1 MTPPGRRPTVVVL
14 GGINMDLIGV
24 APRLPA
30 PGETVMGNHFY
41 TAPGGKGA
49 NQAVAAARMGAHVRM
64 IGRVGDDVFGPP
76 MLDDLKGYGIDTS
89 GISVDP
95 DHASG
100 IAMILLDDQRQNYI
114 VAIYGANMQ
123 CGERELAAV
132 RKALD
137 GADVLMLQLETPY
150 EVSLRAAQMA
160 NEMGVTVVWDPAP
173 PLGLPPAAFAALDVV
188 TPNQTEAEALTGIPV
203 SDVESAH
210 AAAEALLEAG
220 ASIAIVKLGE
230 LGACYAS
237 PEGRG
242 HVTSHDVDASD
253 TVAAGDAFGGAF
265 TVALA
270 EGRTVAEAAQHGTA
284 AGALAVT
291 KPGAQEAMPTRAE
304 VEAMLAEDRATD
316 PRLDDS
322 AGSGRDYCSLP
333 EEADS

>member
-1 MTPPGRRPTVVVL
+1 MTSTGKRPTIVVL

-49 NQAVAAARMGAHVRM
+49 NQAVAAARMGAHVKM
-64 IGRVGDDVFGPP
+64 VGRVGDDVFGPP
-76 MLDDLKGYGIDTS
+76 MLDDLKGYGIDTT
-89 GISVDP
+89 GIAIDP

-100 IAMILLDDQRQNYI
+100 IAMILLDGERQNYI
-114 VAIYGANMQ
+114 IAIYGANMQ
-123 CGERELAAV
+123 CGEPELAAV
-132 RKALD
+132 EKALD
-137 GADVLMLQLETPY
+137 GADALMLQLEAPY
-150 EVSLRAAQMA
+150 ETSLRAAQMA

-173 PLGLPPAAFAALDVV
+173 PLGLPPEAFDALDIV

-210 AAAEALLEAG
+210 VAAEALLDAG

-230 LGACYAS
+230 QGACYATT
-237 PEGRG
+237 GARG
-242 HVTSHDVDASD
+242 HIGSHDVDPSD

-265 TVALA
+265 TVALG
-270 EGRTVAEAAQHGTA
+270 EGRSVAEAVRYGTA

-304 VEAMLAEDRATD
+304 VEALLA
-316 PRLDDS
+316 
-322 AGSGRDYCSLP
+322 G
-333 EEADS
+333 

>member
-1 MTPPGRRPTVVVL
+1 MTSPRKRPTVVVL

-30 PGETVMGNHFY
+30 PGETVMGGHFY

-49 NQAVAAARMGAHVRM
+49 NQAVAAARMGAHVKM
-64 IGRVGDDVFGPP
+64 VGRVGDDVFGPP

-123 CGERELAAV
+123 CGEPELDAV
-132 RKALD
+132 EKALD
-137 GADVLMLQLETPY
+137 GADALMLQLDTPY

-160 NEMGVTVVWDPAP
+160 NEKGVAVVWDPAP
-173 PLGLPPAAFAALDVV
+173 PLGLPSEAFAALDVV

-203 SDVESAH
+203 SDVPSAD
-210 AAAEALLEAG
+210 AAAEALLAAG
-220 ASIAIVKLGE
+220 ASTAIVKLGE

-242 HVTSHDVDASD
+242 HVASHEVDSTD

-265 TVALA
+265 VVALA
-270 EGRTVAEAAQHGTA
+270 EGRSVAEAVRYGTA

-291 KPGAQEAMPTRAE
+291 KPGAQEAMPTRPE
-304 VEAMLAEDRATD
+304 VEALLA
-316 PRLDDS
+316 
-322 AGSGRDYCSLP
+322 G
-333 EEADS
+333 

>member
-1 MTPPGRRPTVVVL
+1 MVSLSKQPSVVVL

-24 APRLPA
+24 TPRLPA

-64 IGRVGDDVFGPP
+64 VGRVGDDVFGPP

-100 IAMILLDDQRQNYI
+100 IAMILLDGERQNYI
-114 VAIYGANMQ
+114 IAIYGANMQ
-123 CGERELAAV
+123 CGEPELAAV
-132 RKALD
+132 ERALD
-137 GADVLMLQLETPY
+137 GADALMLQLETPY
-150 EVSLRAAQMA
+150 ETSLRAARLA
-160 NEMGVTVVWDPAP
+160 NEMGVRVVWDPAP
-173 PLGLPPAAFAALDVV
+173 PLGLPPEAFAALDIV

-210 AAAEALLEAG
+210 TAASALLEAG

-230 LGACYAS
+230 DGACYATA
-237 PEGRG
+237 EDRG
-242 HVTSHDVDASD
+242 HVPSHEVEASD

-270 EGRTVAEAAQHGTA
+270 EGRSVAEAARYGTA

-291 KPGAQEAMPTRAE
+291 KAGAQEAMPTRAE
-304 VEAMLAEDRATD
+304 VEALIGE
-316 PRLDDS
+316 
-322 AGSGRDYCSLP
+322 
-333 EEADS
+333 

>member
-1 MTPPGRRPTVVVL
+1 MTSPGKRPTVVVL

-24 APRLPA
+24 TPRLPA

-49 NQAVAAARMGAHVRM
+49 NQAVAAARMGATVRM
-64 IGRVGDDVFGPP
+64 VGRVGDDVFGPP
-76 MLDDLKGYGIDTS
+76 MLDDLRGYGIDTT

-100 IAMILLDDQRQNYI
+100 IAMILLDGQRQNYI
-114 VAIYGANMQ
+114 IAIYGANME
-123 CGERELAAV
+123 CGGPELAAV
-132 RKALD
+132 ERALD
-137 GADVLMLQLETPY
+137 GADALMLQLETPY
-150 EVSLRAAQMA
+150 ETSLSAARMA

-173 PLGLPPAAFAALDVV
+173 PLGLPPEAFAALDIV

-203 SDVESAH
+203 SDVDSAH

-230 LGACYAS
+230 EGACYATADS
-237 PEGRG
+237 RG
-242 HVTSHDVDASD
+242 HVASHEVEASD

-265 TVALA
+265 TVALG
-270 EGRTVAEAAQHGTA
+270 EGRTVAEAARYGTA

-304 VEAMLAEDRATD
+304 VEALLA
-316 PRLDDS
+316 
-322 AGSGRDYCSLP
+322 G
-333 EEADS
+333 

>member
-1 MTPPGRRPTVVVL
+1 MTQTGNRPIVVVL

-24 APRLPA
+24 TPRLPA

-64 IGRVGDDVFGPP
+64 VGRVGDDVFGPP
-76 MLDDLKGYGIDTS
+76 MLDDLRGYGIDTS

-100 IAMILLDDQRQNYI
+100 IAMILLDDDRQNYI
-114 VAIYGANMQ
+114 IAIYGANMQ
-123 CGERELAAV
+123 CGEPELAAV
-132 RKALD
+132 EKALD
-137 GADVLMLQLETPY
+137 GADALMLQLETPY
-150 EVSLRAAQMA
+150 ETSLKAAQMA
-160 NEMGVTVVWDPAP
+160 NEMGVTVAWDPAP
-173 PLGLPPAAFAALDVV
+173 PLGLPPEAFAALDIV

-210 AAAEALLEAG
+210 AAAEALMEAG

-230 LGACYAS
+230 EGACYAS

-242 HVTSHDVDASD
+242 HVPSHAVEASD

-265 TVALA
+265 TRRP
-270 EGRTVAEAAQHGTA
+270 ERGPQRGRGRPLRHRRWEPWPS
-284 AGALAVT
+284 
-291 KPGAQEAMPTRAE
+291 PG
-304 VEAMLAEDRATD
+304 
-316 PRLDDS
+316 
-322 AGSGRDYCSLP
+322 P
-333 EEADS
+333 ERRRRCPPAPMSKR

>member
-1 MTPPGRRPTVVVL
+1 MTPTGKRPTVVVL

-24 APRLPA
+24 TPRLPA

-49 NQAVAAARMGAHVRM
+49 NQAVAAARMGANVRM
-64 IGRVGDDVFGPP
+64 VGRVGDDVFGPP
-76 MLDDLKGYGIDTS
+76 MLDDLRGYGIDTS

-100 IAMILLDDQRQNYI
+100 IAMILLDGQRQNYI
-114 VAIYGANMQ
+114 IAIYGANMQ
-123 CGERELAAV
+123 CGEPELDAV
-132 RKALD
+132 ERALD
-137 GADVLMLQLETPY
+137 GADALMLQLETPY
-150 EVSLRAAQMA
+150 ETSLRAARMA

-173 PLGLPPAAFAALDVV
+173 PLGLPPEAFAALDIV
-188 TPNQTEAEALTGIPV
+188 TPNQTEAESLTGIPV
-203 SDVESAH
+203 SDVDSAH

-230 LGACYAS
+230 EGACYATAD
-237 PEGRG
+237 GRG
-242 HVTSHDVDASD
+242 HIKSHDVEASD

-265 TVALA
+265 TVALG
-270 EGRTVAEAAQHGTA
+270 EGRTVTQAARYGTA

-304 VEAMLAEDRATD
+304 VEAL
-316 PRLDDS
+316 L
-322 AGSGRDYCSLP
+322 SG
-333 EEADS
+333 